1 MKKLPIGIQTFS
13 LLREEGYCYVD
24 KTPLI
29 ARLADEG
36 RYYFLSRPRRFGK
49 SLLVTTLAEA
59 FAGNRALFEGL
70 YLADHWDWARRHPV
84 IRMDLGQGVIQSR
97 QRLDERLL
105 RILGMEAEAHGEVLD
120 SHHPADAFEELIHK
134 LHRGCGQ
141 RVVVLV
147 DEYDKPILDNIEHP
161 ERARELRD
169 GLRNLYSVIK
179 AQDAHLHF
187 GLLTGVSKFSKVSLF
202 SGLNNLKDIT
212 LDARFATL
220 CGYTQAELESVFA
233 EHLHGVDMAEVRR
246 WYNGYNFLGE
256 RVYNPFDVLLYLDN
270 RRFRNYWFETGTP
283 SFLVELMRRR
293 GFSAPRLE
301 NLEVTERLLGSF
313 EVDDMEPETLLFQ
326 AGYLTILEERGLPG
340 VEAYRLGFPN
350 QEVRQSLSDHYLA
363 ALSRAGSR
371 QDENKLALYRA
382 LEADDP
388 AALEGLFRAFFAAI
402 PHDWYRKNQLAGYEG
417 YYASIVY
424 CYFAALGVDVIP
436 EDSSNHGQIDLAVR
450 MPGRVWLIEFKVS
463 ETDTAGAA
471 LTQIRERGYAAKYAG
486 QGISLIGVAFS
497 PAERNVVGFAW
508 ERTKA

>member
-29 ARLADEG
+29 ARLAEEG

-84 IRMDLGQGVIQSR
+84 IRLDLGQGVIQSR
-97 QRLDERLL
+97 ERLDERLL
-105 RILGMEAEAHGEVLD
+105 RILGMEAGVHGERLD
-120 SHHPADAFEELIHK
+120 SEYPADALEELIHK
-134 LHRGCGQ
+134 LHRQHGQ

-147 DEYDKPILDNIEHP
+147 DEYDKPILDNLEHAG
-161 ERARELRD
+161 RAVEMRD

-187 GLLTGVSKFSKVSLF
+187 CLLTGVSKFSKVSLF

-212 LDARFATL
+212 LDPRFATL

-233 EHLHGVDMAEVRR
+233 AHLVGVDMAMLRH

-256 RVYNPFDVLLYLDN
+256 RVYNPYDVLLYLDN

-283 SFLVELMRRR
+283 TFLVELMRRR
-293 GFSAPRLE
+293 GFPAPRLE
-301 NLEVTERLLGSF
+301 NLEATERLLGSF
-313 EVDDMEPETLLFQ
+313 DVDRIEPETLLFQ
-326 AGYLTILEERGLPG
+326 TGYLTILEEHTLAGL
-340 VEAYRLGFPN
+340 EAYRLGFPN
-350 QEVRQSLSDHYLA
+350 QEVRQSLSDHYLG

-388 AALEGLFRAFFAAI
+388 AALEGLFQAFFAAI
-402 PHDWYRKNQLAGYEG
+402 PHDWYRNNRLADFEG

-424 CYFAALGVDVIP
+424 CYFAALGVELIA
-436 EDSSNHGQIDLAVR
+436 EDATSHGRIDLTVR
-450 MPGRVWLIEFKVS
+450 LPGRVWLIEFKVS
-463 ETDTAGAA
+463 DSDVARQAIS
-471 LTQIRERGYAAKYAG
+471 QIRERGYARKYTG
-486 QGISLIGVAFS
+486 RPITLIGVAFS
-497 PAERNVVGFAW
+497 PEARNVVGFAW
-508 ERTKA
+508 ERLA